1 MAAGGAEQGEEEQ
14 GELGEQV
21 VATAAA
27 TAAATAT
34 AAALSVADISHLYCN
49 KLCAIGVS
57 RDVAKTSFSSAASC
71 ASCIVFFIIP

>member
-1 MAAGGAEQGEEEQ
+1 MLMAAGGAEQGEEEQ

-27 TAAATAT
+27 TAA

-57 RDVAKTSFSSAASC
+57 RDVAKTSFSSGASC
-71 ASCIVFFIIP
+71 ASCIVFFIIIP